1 MSAGMK
7 EVHIR
12 SVINSIIQ
20 SSRKTSSWFPT
31 MFHLESV
38 HRGRKKLGTTS
49 PKQCAAPCFGERL
62 FILVF
67 PLPFLFGVSVSPQRS
82 RLLGQSQSRLTFLG
96 NNFVG
101 S

>member
-12 SVINSIIQ
+12 SVITSIVQ

-38 HRGRKKLGTTS
+38 HGGRKKLGATS
-49 PKQCAAPCFGERL
+49 PKQCAAPCFGGRL
-62 FILVF
+62 HSCLSSSLLIWCLC
-67 PLPFLFGVSVSPQRS
+67 VSTKVTPA
-82 RLLGQSQSRLTFLG
+82 
-96 NNFVG
+96 G
-101 S
+101 SVTISAYIFRQ